1 MTAIDPGHDRRSDA
15 PDMAVTPIDGDTRW
29 ETYAEAGVRLGLT
42 AEAVRAHAK
51 RQRWPRHRPNSD
63 PNGPVLV
70 AVPQDF
76 RSGRG
81 AVKPAF
87 DPGQSTLLPGAA
99 EAFRLALE
107 QAGQRADMAER
118 ARADAEARSAR
129 AETRSDRADQAVT
142 EAVRRAE
149 WAETDRRA
157 AEGRADAAER
167 DRQEAMTLVE
177 KTVAMLTAERARA
190 EEARQQDAALIAELR
205 AKDAQADGLR
215 DRLAGAQAE
224 LSQAQAAADRA
235 RAEAQAAQ
243 ERADAAIRAE
253 CQQAGALQE
262 RLNHTER
269 DLAVAQHDTQA
280 AQEAAAELR
289 LAEETRK
296 ARGRLRRAWDG
307 WRGR

>member
-15 PDMAVTPIDGDTRW
+15 PDMAVTPIDADTRW

-70 AVPQDF
+70 AVPLDF
-76 RSGRG
+76 RSGRA
-81 AVKPAF
+81 AVKAAL
-87 DPGQSTLLPGAA
+87 DPGRSALLPGAV

-129 AETRSDRADQAVT
+129 AETRSDRAEQAVT

-149 WAETDRRA
+149 QAEQDRRA
-157 AEGRADAAER
+157 AEGRVDRLEQDRREALALVEQSAALLAAER
-167 DRQEAMTLVE
+167 G
-177 KTVAMLTAERARA
+177 K
-190 EEARQQDAALIAELR
+190 
-205 AKDAQADGLR
+205 ADGLR
-215 DRLAGAQAE
+215 DRFIGAQAE
-224 LSQAQAAADRA
+224 LALAQRAATETRERLQRVQDAAEALRQAAEA
-235 RAEAQAAQ
+235 RK
-243 ERADAAIRAE
+243 
-253 CQQAGALQE
+253 G
-262 RLNHTER
+262 
-269 DLAVAQHDTQA
+269 
-280 AQEAAAELR
+280 
-289 LAEETRK
+289 K
-296 ARGRLRRAWDG
+296 GRLRGAWDG